1 MPGVHCTFPLLGVN
15 RTSAGIAAEHT
26 KMLLSSG
33 MSIERANQVLPAC
46 AKQLELQRQKLLSEV
61 RRWLDEPDAP
71 NKL

>member
-1 MPGVHCTFPLLGVN
+1 
-15 RTSAGIAAEHT
+15 
-26 KMLLSSG
+26 